1 MKYSVRIAALSE
13 LLSASYMYV
22 HGSKFKN
29 LAENSHF
36 ASHFTDQDLHKQNVG
51 LCLGLQ
57 KVIIETENEEKVH
70 TVV

>member
-1 MKYSVRIAALSE
+1 
-13 LLSASYMYV
+13 MYV